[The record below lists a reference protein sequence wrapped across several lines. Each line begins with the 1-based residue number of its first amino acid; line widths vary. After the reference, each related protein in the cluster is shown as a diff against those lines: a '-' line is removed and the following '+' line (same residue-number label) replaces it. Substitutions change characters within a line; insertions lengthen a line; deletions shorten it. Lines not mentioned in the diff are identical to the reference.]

1 MMPVCVLRCVSQSQT
16 SVVACAPEAG
26 AGVLVASLKRYNTRF
41 G

>member
-1 MMPVCVLRCVSQSQT
+1 MPLQVLCCVSQSQT
-16 SVVACAPEAG
+16 SVVTDAQEAG